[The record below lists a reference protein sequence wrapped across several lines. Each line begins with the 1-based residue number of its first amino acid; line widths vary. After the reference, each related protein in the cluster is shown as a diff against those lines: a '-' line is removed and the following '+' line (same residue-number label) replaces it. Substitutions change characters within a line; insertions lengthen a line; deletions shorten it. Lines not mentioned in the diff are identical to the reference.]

1 MLQEPMLSFIKEQ
14 FEKNKYVKQG
24 AEIYKK
30 KLY

>member
-1 MLQEPMLSFIKEQ
+1 MHQEPMLSFIKEY

-30 KLY
+30 